1 MVKEMLCKI
10 CNTFFNE
17 RRRLIDL
24 FRTKEFHV
32 CNNCLNKYPF
42 KIEYSF
48 FPLDYYQLEIISLFE
63 KDQRINYNAFF
74 NEYSEIYKK
83 LIELNPN
90 KLVIFTEKFYVS
102 EEILLELS
110 QVSTLLDNDI
120 ILLTNILI
128 V

>member
-1 MVKEMLCKI
+1 MLCKI

-83 LIELNPN
+83 LIELNQN